1 MTRARLSLAA
11 LTLGAATLA
20 LPPAAQA
27 ARDFSR
33 GNVQAVD
40 WNAMQ
45 IAIRTANGR
54 TITYKVAPNA
64 SVKFTDC
71 PECFPSPT
79 YRDLA
84 PPMYVH
90 FEFEDLDVDEIV
102 SFDVKEI
109 GNAPRRVGA
118 GSSGGTTSPGGGGSQ
133 TLKVKVLTL
142 DDRRGTFQ
150 ADVAGRRQTF
160 RADRN
165 VMRDLREGDLVVV
178 TVERQGNDDV
188 VTQVSGAGRS
198 GRVTQI
204 DRRRGEIGIE
214 VNGRERFFRVENERM
229 LERVKEGDRVTFDV
243 ETRNGREVI
252 TTLDR

>member
-1 MTRARLSLAA
+1 MTRARLTLAGLSLGLAV
-11 LTLGAATLA
+11 LTL
-20 LPPAAQA
+20 PPDAQA

-33 GNVQAVD
+33 GNIEAVD
-40 WNAMQ
+40 WNVMQ
-45 IAIRTANGR
+45 IAIRTTNGR
-54 TITYKVAPNA
+54 TITYKVSPNA

-71 PECFPSPT
+71 PECFPRPT

-84 PPMYVH
+84 APMYVH

-109 GNAPRRVGA
+109 GNAPRRVGGGG
-118 GSSGGTTSPGGGGSQ
+118 GSTTPAPGVGGSQ
-133 TLKVKVLTL
+133 TLKVKVLSL

-178 TVERQGNDDV
+178 TVERQGNEDV

-204 DRRRGEIGIE
+204 DKRRGEIGIE
-214 VNGRERFFRVENERM
+214 VNGRERFFRVENDRM

-252 TTLDR
+252 TSLER

>member
-11 LTLGAATLA
+11 LSLGIASLA

-33 GNVQAVD
+33 GNIEAVD
-40 WNAMQ
+40 WNVMQ
-45 IAIRTANGR
+45 IAIRTTNGR
-54 TITYKVAPNA
+54 TITYKVANNA

-71 PECFPSPT
+71 PECFPRPS

-109 GNAPRRVGA
+109 GSAPRRQG
-118 GSSGGTTSPGGGGSQ
+118 SGGGSTTPPATGGSQ

-165 VMRDLREGDLVVV
+165 VMRDLREGDLVVI
-178 TVERQGNDDV
+178 TVERQGNEDV

-204 DRRRGEIGIE
+204 DKRRGEIGIE

-252 TTLDR
+252 TTLER

>member
-1 MTRARLSLAA
+1 MTKAA
-11 LTLGAATLA
+11 LSFGFLA
-20 LPPAAQA
+20 LGLLAVPPSAHA

-33 GNVQAVD
+33 GNIQAVD
-40 WNAMQ
+40 WNVMQ
-45 IAIRTANGR
+45 IAIRTAQGGVL
-54 TITYKVAPNA
+54 TYKVSPSA

-71 PECFPSPT
+71 PECFPGAT
-79 YRDLA
+79 IRDLA

-90 FEFEDLDVDEIV
+90 FQFEDLDVDEIV

-109 GNAPRRVGA
+109 GSAPRRVGA
-118 GSSGGTTSPGGGGSQ
+118 GGSGGTTAPPATGPAQ

-150 ADVAGRRQTF
+150 ADVAGRKQSF

-165 VMRDLREGDLVVV
+165 VMRDLREGDLVVI
-178 TVERQGNDDV
+178 TVERQGNEDV
-188 VTQVSGAGRS
+188 VTQVSGTGRS

-204 DRRRGEIGIE
+204 DKGRGEIGIE
-214 VNGRERFFRVENERM
+214 VNGRERFYRVENERM

-243 ETRNGREVI
+243 ETRNGREVV
-252 TTLDR
+252 TTLER